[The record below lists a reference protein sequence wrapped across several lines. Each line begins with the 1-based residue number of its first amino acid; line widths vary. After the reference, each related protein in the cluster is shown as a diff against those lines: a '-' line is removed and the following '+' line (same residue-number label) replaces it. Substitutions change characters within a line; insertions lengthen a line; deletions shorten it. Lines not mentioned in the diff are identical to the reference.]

1 MTRRVWSWS
10 WAGRLV
16 RLPSSVAAV
25 AVAFTVGMVV
35 GPIAVSA
42 QSGSSSQ
49 ASQSVGSPG
58 GRFHLDHVFV
68 IMMENT
74 SYDDLLSPDNT
85 NTTFIRRLAATEGL
99 ADNYFGV
106 THDSLP
112 NYIAATSG
120 QTWGSNSDDTA
131 QAPLFDHQNLVD
143 QLVAAHVSWKAYMES
158 LPFPGD
164 LVDTTPDGLYV
175 RKHDPFLMYP
185 DVYNNPARA
194 DNVVPLTQ
202 LSTDLSSGRV
212 PQFVWVSPNICNDMH
227 GGAPTCPYPNS
238 PTDANQAAL
247 YKDGDTF
254 LRTWVGAI
262 THSRAWTC
270 HSAIFVT
277 WDEGGFEDRARR
289 AHRHPARAGFPDPA
303 RDAGRPHQRRRRRPG
318 RGHRLRRWPRSDD
331 RGSQRRPAPS
341 STRASPTTTPCCR
354 PSSRTSASHCWATLA
369 TPSRWVRSTRCS
381 TRPDEGGSPGTGTVN
396 NPRAAAPVGLVG
408 WPGGIALINIP
419 RVP

>member
-1 MTRRVWSWS
+1 VTRRMWSWS
-10 WAGRLV
+10 SARVFQLPAWAAA
-16 RLPSSVAAV
+16 AAV
-25 AVAFTVGMVV
+25 AFVVGVVV

-42 QSGSSSQ
+42 QSGGSSQ
-49 ASQSVGSPG
+49 AGQAVARSSG
-58 GRFHLDHVFV
+58 GGFHLDHVFV

-74 SYDDLLSPDNT
+74 SYDDLLSPSNP
-85 NTTFIRRLAATEGL
+85 NTTFIQHLVATKGL
-99 ADNYFGV
+99 ANNYFGV

-131 QAPLFDHQNLVD
+131 QASLFNHENLVD
-143 QLVAAHVSWKAYMES
+143 QLEGAHVSWKAYMED

-202 LSTDLSSGRV
+202 LSTDLSGRRV
-212 PQFVWVSPNICNDMH
+212 PQFVWISPNICNDMH
-227 GGAPTCPYPNS
+227 GGATACPYPNS

-262 THSRAWTC
+262 THSRAWTN
-270 HSAIFVT
+270 HSAIFIT
-277 WDEGGFEDRARR
+277 WDEGGFEDQSPFGPTDVSPGPDSPIL
-289 AHRHPARAGFPDPA
+289 PATPADPA
-303 RDAGRPHQRRRRRPG
+303 SGGGGDLAGGTVYGGGHVPMIVVAAGVGHRVDSVFADHYSLLQTIEQNFGLPLLGDAGDTVQV
-318 RGHRLRRWPRSDD
+318 
-331 RGSQRRPAPS
+331 S
-341 STRASPTTTPCCR
+341 SLSPLL
-354 PSSRTSASHCWATLA
+354 H
-369 TPSRWVRSTRCS
+369 
-381 TRPDEGGSPGTGTVN
+381 
-396 NPRAAAPVGLVG
+396 
-408 WPGGIALINIP
+408 
-419 RVP
+419 

>member
-1 MTRRVWSWS
+1 
-10 WAGRLV
+10 
-16 RLPSSVAAV
+16 
-25 AVAFTVGMVV
+25 MVV

-42 QSGSSSQ
+42 QSGSSSR
-49 ASQSVGSPG
+49 AGQSVGSSG

-74 SYDDLLSPDNT
+74 SYDDLLSPNNT
-85 NTTFIRRLAATEGL
+85 NTTFIQHLAATDGL

-120 QTWGSNSDDTA
+120 QTWGSNSDDTS
-131 QAPLFDHQNLVD
+131 QAPLFDHQNLVN

-194 DNVVPLTQ
+194 DDVVPLTQ
-202 LSTDLSSGRV
+202 LSTDLSSGKV

-262 THSRAWTC
+262 THSRAWTR
-270 HSAIFVT
+270 HSAIFIT
-277 WDEGGFEDRARR
+277 WDEGGFEDQS
-289 AHRHPARAGFPDPA
+289 PFGPTDI
-303 RDAGRPHQRRRRRPG
+303 RPG
-318 RGHRLRRWPRSDD
+318 PDSPILPATPADPTSGGGGDLVGGTVYGGGHVPMIVVASGVGHRVDSVFADHYSLLQSIEQNFGLPLLGNAGDTV
-331 RGSQRRPAPS
+331 QVS
-341 STRASPTTTPCCR
+341 SLDPLL
-354 PSSRTSASHCWATLA
+354 H
-369 TPSRWVRSTRCS
+369 
-381 TRPDEGGSPGTGTVN
+381 
-396 NPRAAAPVGLVG
+396 
-408 WPGGIALINIP
+408 
-419 RVP
+419 